1 MLCSVCLCVL
11 CGVRVY
17 VCSVVCVVREC
28 ECVCVSVC
36 VSVRESVYVCVRVS
50 VCECV
55 CYFKLM
61 IS

>member
-1 MLCSVCLCVL
+1 MCVCSVCLCVL

-36 VSVRESVYVCVRVS
+36 VSESVYVCVRVS